1 MRTLVTEAAV
11 AARATAG
18 PRPLVVVP
26 RARRRGRWADL
37 DADAV
42 VAAIADAGAGAVVL
56 ARPAADDPGAA
67 ALPAL
72 AAVMGAARVRL
83 PGDAGLAGWVLS
95 VARHPHF
102 NDTLLL
108 RRLEVLAGAAGAPS
122 GLPRRT
128 SDDGASVPSVRPRVL
143 ARWAGCVWRP
153 CPRCGGGG
161 LAAAPCARCGA
172 PRPEPA

>member
-1 MRTLVTEAAV
+1 MRVLVAEAAV
-11 AARATAG
+11 ASRANGGT
-18 PRPLVVVP
+18 RPLAVVP
-26 RARRRGRWADL
+26 RARRRGRWSEL

-42 VAAIADAGAGAVVL
+42 VAAIADAGPDAIVL
-56 ARPAADDPGAA
+56 ARAPADDPGAA

-72 AAVMGAARVRL
+72 AGVMDVARVRL

-95 VARHPHF
+95 VARHPHVD
-102 NDTLLL
+102 DTALL
-108 RRLEVLAGAAGAPS
+108 RRLEVLAGAAAGPS

-128 SDDGASVPSVRPRVL
+128 SDDGASVPAVRPRVL

-153 CPRCGGGG
+153 CVRCGGGG
-161 LAAAPCARCGA
+161 LAGAPCARCGA